1 MAEDDQPKSS
11 ETETVTENFEN
22 FTRQT
27 EISEK
32 IQVENENFED
42 FEAAYSSDDNSLQQI
57 TKTQG
62 KKSALKNHLI
72 LQKMEKQKPK

>member
-11 ETETVTENFEN
+11 ETETVTEN